1 MSISETAKLLEETRS
16 IVYDEPGDHS
26 GGPQV
31 TLSTIHTLLT
41 QMNSKLSSIEL
52 KNNTLDTRLSTIEAK
67 INSLDQL
74 QGTLDSMKMQF
85 NRLEEETKS
94 TKRDLKALDSNMDSL
109 GKLFD
114 SVNSETKAQKKIINE
129 NCKDIEMCK
138 NSQKVLDSDLQTVK
152 EISVSLQNS
161 VIDLKARSMHDNLVF
176 TGIQE
181 QKGED
186 TEQVL
191 QDFLQSKYKLEY
203 RIDFERVHRMGKWN
217 EFSVHPRKI
226 VAKFS
231 YFKDREYIRINAAK
245 RLKGSK
251 VYANEQFP
259 PKIEEKRRKLYPV
272 QRQAKKD
279 NKRVQLVR
287 DVLYIDGKE
296 YTPPESAPSP
306 TPAWN
311 NRTPSDRNPKRARV
325 SSTPDNTK

>member
-1 MSISETAKLLEETRS
+1 
-16 IVYDEPGDHS
+16 
-26 GGPQV
+26 
-31 TLSTIHTLLT
+31 
-41 QMNSKLSSIEL
+41 
-52 KNNTLDTRLSTIEAK
+52 
-67 INSLDQL
+67 
-74 QGTLDSMKMQF
+74 
-85 NRLEEETKS
+85 
-94 TKRDLKALDSNMDSL
+94 
-109 GKLFD
+109 
-114 SVNSETKAQKKIINE
+114 
-129 NCKDIEMCK
+129 
-138 NSQKVLDSDLQTVK
+138 
-152 EISVSLQNS
+152 
-161 VIDLKARSMHDNLVF
+161 
-176 TGIQE
+176 
-181 QKGED
+181 
-186 TEQVL
+186 
-191 QDFLQSKYKLEY
+191 
-203 RIDFERVHRMGKWN
+203 MGKWN

-259 PKIEEKRRKLYPV
+259 PEIEEKRRKLYPV